1 MAPPSLPDLESPR
14 PSSSGTMAPP
24 PLPHIKSHLL
34 AGHAEVVLVATGR
47 AEPISSS
54 PPPGG
59 SAIAQP
65 AAQPPITPV
74 VGAGVHDASGD
85 PLHHT
90 TLLTPLPSI
99 LPKGHSWC
107 NTTIPPGKKDLDGFL
122 LLDCRWDFRF
132 AMFVVCCLQVW
143 MPVGCTSSVFSPR

>member
-1 MAPPSLPDLESPR
+1 MPPKNNRARFRLPQATLCNQAFPPVSDIPSPSLTPSSRSTTHISMAPPSLPDLESPR

-99 LPKGHSWC
+99 LPKGHS
-107 NTTIPPGKKDLDGFL
+107 
-122 LLDCRWDFRF
+122 
-132 AMFVVCCLQVW
+132 
-143 MPVGCTSSVFSPR
+143 